1 MCDRRKAHS
10 LIILVAA
17 TSSRFKDAGP
27 PLVKLLWNQ
36 FYAMLKKK
44 DPHRLESKLHNA
56 RYISELVKPKFALPG
71 VFHAEEML

>member
-1 MCDRRKAHS
+1 MCDRRKAQ
-10 LIILVAA
+10 LLPYYARVAA
-17 TSSRFKDAGP
+17 IYSGCFKDVGP

-56 RYISELVKPKFALPG
+56 RYIG
-71 VFHAEEML
+71 VGEVQSVLLCRCFPC